1 MVLAAHGLRL
11 SERHLRRLCYCQ
23 PLVGTLS
30 TDVVRAAQ
38 QLGFAD
44 SVEDRSWRLFDLRD
58 ALRAGLYPI
67 VGVNLHRLRGIWSP
81 HAQVVVEITSVLV
94 RVHDPMLGRLRLT
107 AQTFEAA
114 WADADYLTILVQ

>member
-11 SERHLRRLCYCQ
+11 SERHLRRLCHCQ

-44 SVEDRSWRLFDLRD
+44 SVEDRSLRVFDLRD
-58 ALRAGLYPI
+58 ALRSGLYPI
-67 VGVNLHRLRGIWSP
+67 VGVNLRRLRGI
-81 HAQVVVEITSVLV
+81 
-94 RVHDPMLGRLRLT
+94 
-107 AQTFEAA
+107 
-114 WADADYLTILVQ
+114 